1 MEDFLSRKR
10 IFALFCLVG
19 FVLPSSHFAF
29 AQNDS
34 DLSLDDAVKSALEY
48 NLSLRKIEI
57 DLATSGYSERNLWSE
72 IFPSINATASAGYRS
87 ALFSGVQPTG
97 SGPNYS
103 IGLGMS
109 LGLNA
114 GIPYAIRN
122 IKLAHQ
128 GNILRYEDACN
139 QLSIQITKIFYSLV
153 AEKNNLLLLEE
164 VLTQAQ
170 RQYARSEI
178 SFRNG
183 LVGELSLRQSSLA
196 LENARYNLS
205 AARINHANNMTEFLA
220 MLGMAYNADLTLL
233 GEVNIVRIE
242 VEPESLIREHLPQ
255 RPDIVRATQE
265 IERLQHAQRQSVMQN
280 RAPSLNLS
288 MEWNSSAFDP
298 FADNLNATARLTI
311 PIDSW
316 IPGTSRHQTISSL
329 ENSIEKARLD
339 LQITETSA
347 QTQIRS
353 LAVLLRNSWDSILI
367 ARLSL
372 EAAQR
377 TYQLTEQGFLNGIV
391 EALTLDDARN
401 NMASAR
407 QRLLQAELSYFNM
420 ILDLSAALNT
430 EWKNLIQTFGVQ
442 NEEI

>member
-1 MEDFLSRKR
+1 MEDFLRRNR
-10 IFALFCLVG
+10 ILALFCLFG
-19 FVLPSSHFAF
+19 FALPSSHFAF
-29 AQNDS
+29 AQDTAE
-34 DLSLDDAVKSALEY
+34 LSLDDAVNYALEY

-57 DLATSGYSERNLWSE
+57 DLATSGYSERNLWAE

-87 ALFSGVQPTG
+87 SLFSGVQAAN

-128 GNILRYEDACN
+128 SNILRYEDACN

-170 RQYARSEI
+170 RQYTRSEI

-205 AARINHANNMTEFLA
+205 AARINHANNMTEFQA
-220 MLGMAYNADLTLL
+220 MLGMPYNADLSLL
-233 GEVNIVRIE
+233 GEVNIERIE
-242 VEPESLIREHLPQ
+242 VDANSLIREHLPQ
-255 RPDIVRATQE
+255 RPDIVRASRE

-288 MEWNSSAFDP
+288 MEWNSSTFDP
-298 FADNLNATARLTI
+298 FSDTLNATARLTI

-316 IPGTSRHQTISSL
+316 IPGTSRQQTISGIES
-329 ENSIEKARLD
+329 SIEKARLD

-353 LAVLLRNSWDSILI
+353 LSVLLRNSWDSILI

-372 EAAQR
+372 SAAER
-377 TYQLTEQGFLNGIV
+377 SYQLTEQGFLNGTV

-407 QRLLQAELSYFNM
+407 QRLLQSELSYFNM

-430 EWKNLIQTFGVQ
+430 EWKNIIQTFGVQ
-442 NEEI
+442 NEER